1 MCEEGIY
8 TDVLKG
14 QQPVKGQREGENNK
28 NKKPLTKTIVV
39 DDYSTYSTIDAT

>member
-14 QQPVKGQREGENNK
+14 QQPVKGQREGENKKKWGGGANK
-28 NKKPLTKTIVV
+28 NPWLKL
-39 DDYSTYSTIDAT
+39 